1 MSIATDI
8 ADFRFD
14 NGIDTSQLTDANA
27 LRYYNDIRDTVID
40 RIVQEKEDYF
50 YNEFTV
56 DLVIGKREYLLP
68 KRGDLAEDGVTV
80 LDGIKKIKNLG
91 IKYSSTETD
100 YSKLRLESSDNLDKD
115 ILSYSD
121 TVSPFY
127 VLSDNSVFLY
137 PTPNE
142 DVDAWLIVYAISQ
155 PKKVIL
161 TDTETLP
168 DFVKKIILL
177 WMGAK
182 VNEVNRKFDVSSVLQ
197 ARFDKELSRIGI
209 SLSGRV
215 SSPKEIKF
223 PNLGAYCK

>member
-14 NGIDTSQLTDANA
+14 NAIDTEKLTDANA
-27 LRYYNDIRDTVID
+27 LRYYNDVRDTVID

-50 YNEFTV
+50 YNEFIV

-80 LDGIKKIKNLG
+80 LDGIKKIKNIG
-91 IKYSSTETD
+91 IKYSATD
-100 YSKLRLESSDNLDKD
+100 TQYSKLRLESSDNLDKD
-115 ILSYSD
+115 LLSYSE

-142 DVDAWLIVYAISQ
+142 DVDAGLIVYAISQ

-177 WMGAK
+177 
-182 VNEVNRKFDVSSVLQ
+182 
-197 ARFDKELSRIGI
+197 
-209 SLSGRV
+209 
-215 SSPKEIKF
+215 
-223 PNLGAYCK
+223 